1 MRIESWLQ
9 VRYMGHGLSRVGA
22 RRGVAKVIEFY
33 LPNNFRKNIR
43 WNAPGEPGKILEFVL
58 PVKKSA

>member
-9 VRYMGHGLSRVGA
+9 VRYVGHGDSRVGA

-33 LPNNFRKNIR
+33 LPKNFRKR
-43 WNAPGEPGKILEFVL
+43 VR
-58 PVKKSA
+58 